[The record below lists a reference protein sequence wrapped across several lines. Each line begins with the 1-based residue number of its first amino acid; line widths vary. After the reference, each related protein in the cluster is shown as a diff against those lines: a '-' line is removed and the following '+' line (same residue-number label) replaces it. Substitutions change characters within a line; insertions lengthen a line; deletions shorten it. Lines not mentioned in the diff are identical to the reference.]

1 MKTKYITKKPTKMN
15 NRYIKNW
22 VTTLLGSAVIAMG
35 GYLLFT
41 GKVDN
46 ATGITI
52 ITLGAGLASTKY
64 KKPE

>member
-1 MKTKYITKKPTKMN
+1 MN